1 MNEPLSAALIIGRS
15 AESRCRSLRSSLSAS
30 EVPRADGGSARSKS
44 RRFSPLRSG
53 IKWGRFCLCV
63 LFLWLLALPASAAE
77 RTRSF
82 VYNARNQL
90 TDVIDT
96 ADPGRSIRFTYDAS
110 GNRES
115 KTQAGSTT
123 TYRWDARD
131 RLVEVL
137 RDGVWVA
144 RYDYN
149 AAGQRTFKEVNGP
162 SPTAVRYVYD
172 GANLIAETNVI
183 GNTLATYTRA
193 ADGRLLSMRRGNQA
207 YSYLLDGL
215 GTPIALL
222 SADGAVVSRY
232 RVDAWGNPLASVGTV
247 ANPFGYTGYPIDD
260 ESGLFYANARYYDS
274 ELGAFLSED
283 PAAGDPTRPITFHPY
298 IYANGN
304 PLVYL
309 DRSGRTAELVEV
321 LDGHERN
328 QAEIVALAEQIK
340 SMRATAMWYERPFVE
355 LGFVGTVLLTAGNR
369 LGQGVITGA
378 NAGANVAL
386 NAADTYLVDLGEG
399 ADPANAEIAAFAD
412 DGFAAAEAAYH
423 DPRSAAYGAMAA
435 AAEPYQKAYD
445 GDTGVQLDLAASL
458 DPRRLSQR
466 VMRGMAPT
474 RGPPA
479 ASHQASYVVEGADGR
494 PQLATLGATMPRT
507 APPAPMASMYAAVP
521 AAPSLGPPPAARPP
535 LGVNDPPQRYQGPW
549 TQRDLARAQLG
560 QGPLDFVPL
569 RDRRGREVPLE
580 LHHADQMPGSAIHEV
595 NAVEHRQPGVHGQPN
610 QGVTPEMRK
619 ADAQLHWQTRGQQM
633 GNPPP
638 EKDP

>member
-1 MNEPLSAALIIGRS
+1 M
-15 AESRCRSLRSSLSAS
+15 
-30 EVPRADGGSARSKS
+30 
-44 RRFSPLRSG
+44 
-53 IKWGRFCLCV
+53 
-63 LFLWLLALPASAAE
+63 
-77 RTRSF
+77 
-82 VYNARNQL
+82 
-90 TDVIDT
+90 
-96 ADPGRSIRFTYDAS
+96 
-110 GNRES
+110 
-115 KTQAGSTT
+115 
-123 TYRWDARD
+123 
-131 RLVEVL
+131 
-137 RDGVWVA
+137 
-144 RYDYN
+144 
-149 AAGQRTFKEVNGP
+149 
-162 SPTAVRYVYD
+162 
-172 GANLIAETNVI
+172 
-183 GNTLATYTRA
+183 A
-193 ADGRLLSMRRGNQA
+193 ADG
-207 YSYLLDGL
+207 
-215 GTPIALL
+215 T
-222 SADGAVVSRY
+222 VVSRY

-283 PAAGDPTRPITFHPY
+283 PAASDPTRPITFHPY
-298 IYANGN
+298 ICANGN

-340 SMRATAMWYERPFVE
+340 SMRASAAWYERPFVE
-355 LGFVGTVLLTAGNR
+355 LGFVGTVLMTAGNR

-386 NAADTYLVDLGEG
+386 NAADTYVVDLGEG
-399 ADPANAEIAAFAD
+399 ADPANAEFAAFAD

-423 DPRSAAYGAMAA
+423 DPRAAASGAMAA
-435 AAEPYQKAYD
+435 ATEPYERAYD
-445 GDTGVQLDLAASL
+445 GDAAAQLDLTASL

-466 VMRGMAPT
+466 VLRGMAPAH
-474 RGPPA
+474 GPPP
-479 ASHQASYVVEGADGR
+479 ASGHQASYVVEGANGR
-494 PQLATLGATMPRT
+494 PQLATLGATMPGA
-507 APPAPMASMYAAVP
+507 APPAPMASMHAGTP
-521 AAPSLGPPPAARPP
+521 SAPSIGPSPAPRPP

-549 TQRDLARAQLG
+549 TQRDLARDQLG

-638 EKDP
+638 KKDP